1 MTSFSYTEKQLSI
14 FANVILNS
22 DYTAQNKWIYRPVV
36 LNNDTALQPVCQIIA
51 QISQSYKYV
60 GGEDNKNP
68 QVMQLTFTKNAIK
81 HAPSLELTHGNEPT
95 IVIRS

>member
-36 LNNDTALQPVCQIIA
+36 LNNDTAL
-51 QISQSYKYV
+51 
-60 GGEDNKNP
+60 
-68 QVMQLTFTKNAIK
+68 
-81 HAPSLELTHGNEPT
+81 
-95 IVIRS
+95 